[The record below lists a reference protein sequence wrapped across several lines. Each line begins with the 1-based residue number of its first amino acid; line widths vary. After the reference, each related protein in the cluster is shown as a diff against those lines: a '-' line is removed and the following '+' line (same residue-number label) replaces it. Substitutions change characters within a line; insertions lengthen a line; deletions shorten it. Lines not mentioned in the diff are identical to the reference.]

1 MRKGFNHKILLNS
14 DKIPYS
20 NWNDLDYTLVLLTEY
35 WGDPDKSN
43 TDVQWAW
50 YHMPIYSDSPSAEF
64 VRFRKYVSGKT
75 IDEETGEYREYDDII
90 LDKMIDLVNQEYDRI
105 ILVNERD
112 REYQAGNSL
121 VEPIANFDIIRNT
134 NGNIKSIG
142 GAEFKFLPLL
152 NDIKYDNGETFID
165 RLARLSSK
173 ESGSELKSFLKN
185 TLKEIIDTDFENTY
199 KDWYNIGVLDEL
211 PNGKYKNLP
220 FAG

>member
-1 MRKGFNHKILLNS
+1 MRKGFNHKVVLNS
-14 DKIPYS
+14 DKVTYS
-20 NWNDLDYTLVLLTEY
+20 NWSDLDYTLVLLTEY

-64 VRFRKYVSGKT
+64 LRFRKYVSGKI
-75 IDEETGEYREYDDII
+75 IDEETGQYKEYDDII
-90 LDKMIDLVNQEYDRI
+90 LDKMIDVVNQEYDRI

-112 REYQAGNSL
+112 REYQAGNPL
-121 VEPIANFDIIRNT
+121 VEPMTNFDIIRRT
-134 NGNIKSIG
+134 DGSIKDMG

-173 ESGSELKSFLKN
+173 GSGSELKSFLKN
-185 TLKEIIDTDFENTY
+185 ALKEIIDADFENTY